1 MSRVNT
7 GAEMITV
14 RPQNNVYTV
23 LVLAATLVQAIGL
36 VVIFLRAKSQ
46 FGGLL

>member
-1 MSRVNT
+1 MSRITT
-7 GAEMITV
+7 GAETITV

-23 LVLAATLVQAIGL
+23 LVISAFLVQLIGL